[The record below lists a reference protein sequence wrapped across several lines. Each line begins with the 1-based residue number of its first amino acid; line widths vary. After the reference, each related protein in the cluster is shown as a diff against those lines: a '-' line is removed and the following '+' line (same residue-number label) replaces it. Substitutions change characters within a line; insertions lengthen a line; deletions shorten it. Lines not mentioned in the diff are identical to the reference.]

1 MYNVT
6 SLLPGLTWNGSR
18 SVCQILGGDL
28 LKLDT
33 EEESGFIDSLIQ
45 GQNIYWIGEYMFL
58 LKI

>member
-18 SVCQILGGDL
+18 SVCQIFGGDL

-45 GQNIYWIGEYMFL
+45 GQNIYWIGE
-58 LKI
+58 